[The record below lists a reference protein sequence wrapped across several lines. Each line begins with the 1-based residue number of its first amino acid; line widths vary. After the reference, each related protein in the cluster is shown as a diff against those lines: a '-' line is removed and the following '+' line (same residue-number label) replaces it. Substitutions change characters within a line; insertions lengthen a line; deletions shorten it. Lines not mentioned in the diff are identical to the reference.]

1 VSLEVRASDVER
13 ERVALVLRDH
23 AVAGRLSLEELSARL
38 EEAYAARTLAELE
51 RVTRELPDTPSP
63 TIRPRPARLSGVLFG
78 HVERKGR
85 WRVARRN
92 VSLVAWGDL
101 DLDLRHAQIESGAV
115 TLVLLVLFGNADVYV
130 PEGLEVDVG
139 GLTVFGHRHDWGRD
153 VPGRP
158 DAPLVRVRIFSLFGT
173 ADVWRVPHGVSGTFR
188 ELVQAVRPGRELDA
202 G

>member
-1 VSLEVRASDVER
+1 MSLEVRASDAER

-23 AVAGRLSLEELSARL
+23 AVAGRLTLEELSARL
-38 EEAYAARTLAELE
+38 EEAYAALTLADLE

-63 TIRPRPARLSGVLFG
+63 TIRRRPARLSGVLFG

-85 WRVARRN
+85 WRVARRS

-130 PEGLEVDVG
+130 PEGVEVDLG

-188 ELVQAVRPGRELDA
+188 ELVQAVRARHELDA

>member
-1 VSLEVRASDVER
+1 MSLEVRASDVER

-23 AVAGRLSLEELSARL
+23 AVAGRLTLEELSARL

-63 TIRPRPARLSGVLFG
+63 TIRRRPARLSGVLFG

-85 WRVARRN
+85 WRVARRS

-101 DLDLRHAQIESGAV
+101 DLDLRHAQIESEAV

-130 PEGLEVDVG
+130 PEGVEVDVG
-139 GLTVFGHRHDWGRD
+139 GLTVLGHRHDWGRD

-188 ELVQAVRPGRELDA
+188 ELVQAVRA
-202 G
+202 

>member
-1 VSLEVRASDVER
+1 MSLEVRASDAER
-13 ERVALVLRDH
+13 ERAALVLRDH
-23 AVAGRLSLEELSARL
+23 AVAGRLTLEELSTRL

-63 TIRPRPARLSGVLFG
+63 TIRRRPARLSGVLFG

-85 WRVARRN
+85 WRVARRS

-115 TLVLLVLFGNADVYV
+115 TLVVLVLFGNADVYV
-130 PEGLEVDVG
+130 PEGVEVDVS

-188 ELVQAVRPGRELDA
+188 ELVQAVRARQELDA

>member
-1 VSLEVRASDVER
+1 VSLGVRASDAER

-23 AVAGRLSLEELSARL
+23 AVAGRLTLEELSARL
-38 EEAYAARTLAELE
+38 EEAYAALTLADLE

-63 TIRPRPARLSGVLFG
+63 TIRRRPARLSGVLFG

-85 WRVARRN
+85 WRVARRS

-115 TLVLLVLFGNADVYV
+115 TLVVLVLFGNADVYV
-130 PEGLEVDVG
+130 PEGVEVDLG

-188 ELVQAVRPGRELDA
+188 ELVQAVRGRREPDA
-202 G
+202 S

>member
-1 VSLEVRASDVER
+1 VRASDTER

-23 AVAGRLSLEELSARL
+23 AVAGRLTLEELSARL
-38 EEAYAARTLAELE
+38 EEAYAALTLADLE

-63 TIRPRPARLSGVLFG
+63 TIRRRPARLSGVLFG

-85 WRVARRN
+85 WRVARRS

-115 TLVLLVLFGNADVYV
+115 TLVVLVLFGNADVYV
-130 PEGLEVDVG
+130 PEGVEVDLG

-188 ELVQAVRPGRELDA
+188 ELVQAVRGRREIDA

>member
-1 VSLEVRASDVER
+1 MSLEVRASDTER

-23 AVAGRLSLEELSARL
+23 AVAGRLTLEELSARL
-38 EEAYAARTLAELE
+38 EEAYAALTLADLE

-63 TIRPRPARLSGVLFG
+63 TIRRRPARLSGVLFG

-85 WRVARRN
+85 WRVARRS

-115 TLVLLVLFGNADVYV
+115 TLVVLVLFGNADVYV
-130 PEGLEVDVG
+130 PEGVEVDLG

-188 ELVQAVRPGRELDA
+188 ELVQAVRGRREIDA